1 MLKQRQQRQQMQQA
15 IAEAEARFNCLV
27 NAEVERH
34 SRHRAVMPN
43 NQSENKRHRT
53 LMIQYAAELL
63 RVWTRSA
70 SVKAVFQHTAS
81 RSRSEASV
89 SAPADD
95 ASIGNIR
102 YFIQHEAGSLWDVRA
117 ALFPSVGNH
126 YSLNDAQRRD
136 YLLPSIAAF
145 ASRIRLRQRE
155 AAASA

>member
-1 MLKQRQQRQQMQQA
+1 MLKQQRQQMQQA

-70 SVKAVFQHTAS
+70 SVFQHSAS
-81 RSRSEASV
+81 RSQSDASV

-117 ALFPSVGNH
+117 ALIPSVGKH

-136 YLLPSIAAF
+136 YLFPSIAAF
-145 ASRIRLRQRE
+145 ASRSRLLQRE
-155 AAASA
+155 ETASA